1 MNYAAEVTAFGRPF
15 LAPLITPTIGRQAK
29 DVVTLPPL
37 AKVGLRIWSKI
48 LSANRGSSFAFI
60 LNDLPRAK
68 NAIFVDASTQWGVGG
83 CYGTAFFSFH
93 WRTLQRFVNIDYIA
107 RMELLA
113 CIIALTVFRELV
125 KDRLVTIYCDNA
137 NVVT

>member
-1 MNYAAEVTAFGRPF
+1 MNYAAEVTPFGRPF
-15 LAPLITPTIGRQAK
+15 LAPLITPTIGRKAK

-37 AKVGLRIWSKI
+37 AKTGLRIWSKI
-48 LSANRGSSFAFI
+48 LIANRGSSFAFI

-68 NAIFVDASTQWGVGG
+68 NAIFVDASTEWGVGG

-93 WRTLQRFVNIDYIA
+93 WRTLRRFVNIDYIA

-113 CIIALTVFRELV
+113 CIIALSVFGEMV
-125 KDRLVTIYCDNA
+125 KDKLVTI
-137 NVVT
+137 